1 MSGVSSARRTLSA
14 VNAEEAAGVLRRFME
29 AVESGE
35 LLARTPQDAVVV
47 RRLHE
52 ALTALATAEG
62 EPARGP
68 QDPGGTPSHDA

>member
-1 MSGVSSARRTLSA
+1 MRGVSSARRTPSA
-14 VNAEEAAGVLRRFME
+14 ANAEQAAGVLRRFME

-52 ALTALATAEG
+52 ALTALGTADG

-68 QDPGGTPSHDA
+68 QGQVGSPSHDG